1 MYAIKISRIF
11 YFISGKY
18 CCKIWSFVSVA
29 VETTEWRTTETTCDL
44 ACHSLVNAAAALIKM
59 YSLENFHL

>member
-1 MYAIKISRIF
+1 
-11 YFISGKY
+11 
-18 CCKIWSFVSVA
+18 VA
-29 VETTEWRTTETTCDL
+29 VETTVWRTTETTCDL